1 MDRNIEDVLGFLAV
15 CALLFILGFL
25 MSWAIWGKDRLLEC
39 NIEVDGKVYECSTA
53 PKIRSAKVIEFRNG
67 ERHVEIPIDK
77 EVIITFDK

>member
-1 MDRNIEDVLGFLAV
+1 MERETEDVLGFIGV
-15 CALLFILGFL
+15 FIGLFILGFIAA
-25 MSWAIWGKDRLLEC
+25 WAIWGKDRTLEC

-53 PKIRSAKVIEFRNG
+53 PKIRSAKVIEFRNC